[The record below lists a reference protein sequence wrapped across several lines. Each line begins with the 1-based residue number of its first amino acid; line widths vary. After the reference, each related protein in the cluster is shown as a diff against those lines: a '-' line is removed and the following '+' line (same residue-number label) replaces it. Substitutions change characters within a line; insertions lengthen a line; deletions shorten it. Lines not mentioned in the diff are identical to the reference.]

1 MTARSITDEK
11 HSPPFAANY
20 EGNLQQLSDGDFVGW
35 GQQPYFTQ
43 FDKNGHTVFDA
54 HMNSF
59 TASYRAYRF
68 QWSATPWT
76 APAVIASTSKG
87 KSYVFMSWNGATNV
101 AGWRV
106 YAGSSPTA
114 LHYVMSVSK
123 NAL

>member
-11 HSPPFAANY
+11 HSPPFATNY

-43 FDKNGHTVFDA
+43 FDKNGRTVFDA

-68 QWSATPWT
+68 QWNATPWT
-76 APAVIASTSKG
+76 CAGDHRLDEQGQA
-87 KSYVFMSWNGATNV
+87 AT
-101 AGWRV
+101 
-106 YAGSSPTA
+106 YS
-114 LHYVMSVSK
+114 
-123 NAL
+123 